1 DMIGSSP
8 EMLKVFDQI
17 EEVAATEAPVLIV
30 GETGAGKELV
40 ARAIHN
46 RSARSFGPFVAI
58 NCGAQS
64 ESLLESELFGHE
76 RGAFT
81 GAVKARRGRLEMAD
95 GGTLFLDEVGEISQ
109 KMQVALLR
117 VLEDGS
123 FLRVGGGQP
132 LTSDFR
138 LICATHRNLPELI
151 AAGEFRQDFYYR
163 INVFSVSVPPLRQR
177 REDVIP
183 LAEHF
188 IAVFSQEAGKVPPEL
203 KDTARRAL
211 ISYSWPGNVRELRN
225 IMERAVIVSHGGIIG
240 LEQLT
245 FLEEGPKPGSTA
257 MSLAEM
263 ETEHIRRVL
272 QAHGWN
278 ITQAAA
284 TLGIDRTTLGRKIK
298 KAGLRSS

>member
-1 DMIGSSP
+1 
-8 EMLKVFDQI
+8 
-17 EEVAATEAPVLIV
+17 
-30 GETGAGKELV
+30 
-40 ARAIHN
+40 
-46 RSARSFGPFVAI
+46 
-58 NCGAQS
+58 
-64 ESLLESELFGHE
+64 
-76 RGAFT
+76 
-81 GAVKARRGRLEMAD
+81 
-95 GGTLFLDEVGEISQ
+95 
-109 KMQVALLR
+109 
-117 VLEDGS
+117 DGS

-151 AAGEFRQDFYYR
+151 SAGEFRQDFYYR
-163 INVFSVSVPPLRQR
+163 TNVFSVSVPPLRQR

-188 IAVFSQEAGKVPPEL
+188 IAVFAQETGKAPPEL
-203 KDTARRAL
+203 EDKARRAL

-225 IMERAVIVSHGGIIG
+225 IMERAVIVSKSGFIG

-245 FLEEGPKPGSTA
+245 FLDEGPKPGSTA
-257 MSLAEM
+257 LSLAEM

-298 KAGLRSS
+298 KAGLRSP